1 MWFFLLI
8 LLILALFFFSP
19 AVRVWRAVRKFQNDY
34 NQAMEDAQQKANE
47 ANTTSST
54 NEMKERYRRY
64 TTENGEYVNY
74 EELEGRPQQHD
85 ETENAPSGA
94 SSSAGSK
101 YQEEI
106 VSDAEFEDIE

>member
-1 MWFFLLI
+1 MWIFWLI
-8 LLILALFFFSP
+8 LLLFALFFFSP
-19 AVRVWRAVRKFQNDY
+19 AVKVWRAVRKFQDDY
-34 NQAMEDAQQKANE
+34 NKTMGDAQQKANN
-47 ANTTSST
+47 ANNTSSA
-54 NEMKERYRRY
+54 NEMKERYHRY
-64 TTENGEYVNY
+64 TSENGEYVNY
-74 EELEGRPQQHD
+74 EELEGRPQQPD